1 VDVTKRYLMTVTAHN
16 LGRVLRKLFGVGK
29 PKALQGISDLSA
41 GLAGV
46 LQVLLRVHLAIG
58 RNSRRSDAVLL
69 RSAA

>member
-1 VDVTKRYLMTVTAHN
+1 MTKRYLMTVAAHN
-16 LGRVLRKLFGVGK
+16 LGRVLRELLGVGK
-29 PKALQGISDLSA
+29 PKALQGISGLSA

-58 RNSRRSDAVLL
+58 RDSRRSDVGLL